1 MPTLGKGEEGAT
13 VLALEHDAD
22 LVLLDDLAGR
32 RAAMMHGLN
41 VMGTLGFLKVMHRK
55 SRIRNFKHVLDSLQ
69 ENGFWMGADLYRR
82 MLED

>member
-1 MPTLGKGEEGAT
+1 
-13 VLALEHDAD
+13 
-22 LVLLDDLAGR
+22 
-32 RAAMMHGLN
+32 MMHGLN

-69 ENGFWMGADLYRR
+69 ENGFWMGVDLYRR